1 MAGTYTEAVY
11 LPSHHKQSRVAQLSP
26 SVPPYHPERPPSKPQ
41 PKQVERAKVLF
52 DYYAMRPDELS
63 ITVGEVVEVVSKDK
77 EEGWWEV
84 GDV

>member
-11 LPSHHKQSRVAQLSP
+11 LPSHHKQSKVAQLSP
-26 SVPPYHPERPPSKPQ
+26 LGPPEKPPSKPQ
-41 PKQVERAKVLF
+41 EKQVDRAKVLF
-52 DYYAMRPDELS
+52 NYYAMRPDELS

-84 GDV
+84 GDVCG